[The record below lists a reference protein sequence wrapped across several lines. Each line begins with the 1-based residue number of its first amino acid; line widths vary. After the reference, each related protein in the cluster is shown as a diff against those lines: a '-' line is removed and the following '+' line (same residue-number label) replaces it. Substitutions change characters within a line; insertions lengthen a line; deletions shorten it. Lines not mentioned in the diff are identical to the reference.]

1 VSFRFSHDLGHLV
14 RSSDP
19 CMLLKGATGAVSA
32 VQCRMELVRPHEKQA
47 EVVAHILDD
56 VIRIPGT
63 NLRFGIDPILGLIPV
78 IGDILTVFCGA
89 FIVLTA
95 RRLGV
100 SSAEL
105 ARMTYHQLLNG
116 AIGAIPVAGDIY
128 SFGFKSHAKNS
139 ALLVRTVKQG
149 EGRACPMVA
158 PSLKLADVGLVSALT
173 APVALLAG
181 LIGWWFWKR
190 NMSLISFLFS

>member
-1 VSFRFSHDLGHLV
+1 
-14 RSSDP
+14 
-19 CMLLKGATGAVSA
+19 
-32 VQCRMELVRPHEKQA
+32 MELVRPHEKQA

-105 ARMTYHQLLNG
+105 ARMSTNVPPAFQSG
-116 AIGAIPVAGDIY
+116 QPPCP
-128 SFGFKSHAKNS
+128 
-139 ALLVRTVKQG
+139 
-149 EGRACPMVA
+149 GRPTMYA
-158 PSLKLADVGLVSALT
+158 
-173 APVALLAG
+173 
-181 LIGWWFWKR
+181 
-190 NMSLISFLFS
+190 